1 MLLIRQLR
9 KGLRDGNNISAMW
22 WPEERSF
29 RAVVGA
35 EAWFDWVQEKKKWED
50 TLETA
55 STDSFLKEFCCKRTE
70 IEQQLEKKQWSQE
83 DAICCYCCKMKK

>member
-35 EAWFDWVQEKKKWED
+35 EAWFDWVQEKKNEKTHWKQQAQ
-50 TLETA
+50 TA
-55 STDSFLKEFCCKRTE
+55 F
-70 IEQQLEKKQWSQE
+70 
-83 DAICCYCCKMKK
+83 